1 MKSSA
6 EKTIFIIP
14 KEITAIAKTLEKAGF
29 EAYFIGG
36 CVRDLLL
43 KKKPKDWD
51 FTTYATPEE
60 IMKIFTNT
68 FYENEYGTVGVVNE
82 NVSDASLD
90 ETLKVVEVTPY
101 RLEAKYSNKRHPDAV
116 TFGKKLDDD
125 LKRRDF
131 TMNAVAMKIERDSL
145 TGENDGCEVVMVDL
159 FDGQKDLREEIIRAV
174 GEPSARFAEDALRI
188 LRAIRFSAELSF
200 EIETKTAEA
209 IEENARHLEDI
220 SAERIR
226 EEFSRI
232 LLSDNPQKALVLS
245 HTLGVLPFVLPE
257 LEKGIGIKQNSAHS
271 YDVCEHSLRTLQHS
285 AKRNFSFEVR
295 LAALLHDLGKIPA
308 RRWSEEKKDWTFYG
322 HDVIG
327 AKIAAKILAR
337 LKFSKK
343 ITDDVVKLVRWHMFF
358 SDTEVI
364 TLSSVRR
371 MIRNVGPE
379 NIWYLMDVRACDRIG
394 TGRPKES
401 PYRLRKYQA
410 MVEEASRDPVSVSM
424 LKINGEKIMM
434 LTKLEPGPKIG
445 FILHALLEEVLED
458 PKLNTADYL
467 EKRAGELA
475 KLSDNELKKVGQT
488 AKDKKTKEEEKIVKE
503 IRDKYWVK

>member
-1 MKSSA
+1 MKNLA
-6 EKTIFIIP
+6 EKTIFTVP
-14 KEITAIAKTLEKAGF
+14 KEIASVAKTLEKAGF
-29 EAYFIGG
+29 EAYLIGG

-51 FTTYATPEE
+51 FTTNATPEE
-60 IMKIFTNT
+60 IMKIFPNT

-82 NVSDASLD
+82 NASDSSLD

-131 TMNAVAMKIERDSL
+131 TMNAIALKIEKDSL
-145 TGENDGCEVVMVDL
+145 AGGDVGCEVAVIDL
-159 FDGQKDLREEIIRAV
+159 FGGQEDLKAGIIRAV
-174 GEPSARFAEDALRI
+174 GEPAARFAEDALRI
-188 LRAIRFSAELSF
+188 LRAIRLSAELDF
-200 EIETKTAEA
+200 T
-209 IEENARHLEDI
+209 IEEKTSKAIKTNAQHLENI

-226 EEFSRI
+226 DEFSRV
-232 LLSDNPQKALVLS
+232 LLSDNPQKALILS
-245 HTLGVLPFVLPE
+245 HNLGILFFVLPE
-257 LEKGIGIKQNSAHS
+257 LEKGIGVKQNSAHS
-271 YDVCEHSLRTLQHS
+271 YDVWEHSLRTLQHA
-285 AKRNFSFEVR
+285 AKRNFVFEVR
-295 LAALLHDLGKIPA
+295 LAALLHDLGKIPT

-327 AKIAAKILAR
+327 AKIATKILSR

-343 ITDDVVKLVRWHMFF
+343 TTDDVVKLVRWHMFF

-379 NIWYLMDVRACDRIG
+379 NIWRLMEVRACDRIG

-424 LKINGEKIMM
+424 LKINGEKIMT
-434 LTKLEPGPKIG
+434 LTALGPGPKIG
-445 FILHALLEEVLED
+445 FILHALLEEVLEE

-467 EKRAGELA
+467 EKKSGELA
-475 KLSDNELKKVGQT
+475 KLSDEELKKVGQT

>member
-1 MKSSA
+1 MK
-6 EKTIFIIP
+6 IP
-14 KEITAIAKTLEKAGF
+14 QEIAGVAKTLEKAGF
-29 EAYFIGG
+29 EAYLIGG

-43 KKKPKDWD
+43 NKKPKDWD
-51 FTTYATPEE
+51 FTTNATPEE
-60 IMKIFTNT
+60 IMKIFANT

-82 NVSDASLD
+82 NVSD

-116 TFGKKLDDD
+116 TFGKKLNDD

-131 TMNAVAMKIERDSL
+131 TMNAVALKIEKESK
-145 TGENDGCEVVMVDL
+145 GVCEVTTVDL
-159 FDGQKDLREEIIRAV
+159 FDGQKDLQKGIIRAV
-174 GEPSARFAEDALRI
+174 GEPTARFAEDALRI
-188 LRAIRFSAELSF
+188 LRAIRFSAELNF
-200 EIETKTAEA
+200 EIESKTIGA
-209 IEENARHLEDI
+209 IKENACHLENI

-232 LLSDNPQKALVLS
+232 LLSDNPQKALILS
-245 HTLGVLPFVLPE
+245 HDLGVLSFVLPE
-257 LEKGIGIKQNSAHS
+257 LERGIGIKQNSAHA
-271 YDVCEHSLRTLQHS
+271 YDVWEHSLRTLQHA

-295 LAALLHDLGKIPA
+295 LAVLLHDLGKIPA

-327 AKIAAKILAR
+327 AKIAVKILAR

-371 MIRNVGPE
+371 MIKNVGQE
-379 NIWYLMDVRACDRIG
+379 NIWKLMDVRAADRIG

-410 MVEEASRDPVSVSM
+410 MVEEASRDPISVNM
-424 LKINGEKIMM
+424 LKINGEKIMT
-434 LTKLEPGPKIG
+434 LTGLEPGPKIG

-458 PKLNTADYL
+458 PKLNTDDYL
-467 EKRAGELA
+467 EKRVEELA
-475 KLSDNELKKVGQT
+475 ELPEKELKDIGLS
-488 AKDKKTKEEEKIVKE
+488 AKEKKEVEEGKIIKE

>member
-1 MKSSA
+1 MKNSP
-6 EKTIFIIP
+6 EKTIFVVP
-14 KEITAIAKTLEKAGF
+14 KEIAAVAKTLEKAGF
-29 EAYFIGG
+29 EAYLIGG

-51 FTTYATPEE
+51 FTTNATPEE
-60 IMKIFTNT
+60 IMKIFPNT

-82 NVSDASLD
+82 NVSD
-90 ETLKVVEVTPY
+90 ETFKVVEVTPY

-131 TMNAVAMKIERDSL
+131 TMNAVALKIEKESVA
-145 TGENDGCEVVMVDL
+145 GCEVAIVD
-159 FDGQKDLREEIIRAV
+159 FFGGQKDLKEGIIRAV
-174 GEPSARFAEDALRI
+174 GEPAARFAEDALRI
-188 LRAIRFSAELSF
+188 LRAIRFSAELNF
-200 EIETKTAEA
+200 GIETKTAEA
-209 IEENARHLEDI
+209 IKENAHHLENI
-220 SAERIR
+220 SGERIR
-226 EEFSRI
+226 DEFSKI
-232 LLSDNPQKALVLS
+232 LLSDSPQKALVLS

-271 YDVCEHSLRTLQHS
+271 YDVWEHSLRTLQHS
-285 AKRNFSFEVR
+285 AKRNFAFEVR

-327 AKIAAKILAR
+327 AKIAVKILAR

-410 MVEEASRDPVSVSM
+410 MVEEASRDPISVGM
-424 LKINGEKIMM
+424 LKINGGKIMEM
-434 LTKLEPGPKIG
+434 TNLIPGPKIG
-445 FILHALLEEVLED
+445 FILHALLEEVLEE
-458 PKLNTADYL
+458 PKLNMADYL

-475 KLSDNELKKVGQT
+475 KLSDDELKKVGQT
-488 AKDKKTKEEEKIVKE
+488 AKDKKAKEEEKIVKE

>member
-1 MKSSA
+1 MK
-6 EKTIFIIP
+6 KTPQKNIFVIP
-14 KEITAIAKTLEKAGF
+14 KEIITVAKTLEKAGF
-29 EAYFIGG
+29 EAYLIGG

-51 FTTYATPEE
+51 FTINATPEE
-60 IMKIFTNT
+60 IMKIFPNT

-82 NVSDASLD
+82 NVSD

-116 TFGKKLDDD
+116 TFGNKLDDD
-125 LKRRDF
+125 LRRRDF
-131 TMNAVAMKIERDSL
+131 TMNAVALKIEKGSP
-145 TGENDGCEVVMVDL
+145 TENSDCEVTVVDI
-159 FDGQKDLREEIIRAV
+159 FNGQKDLKEGIIRAV
-174 GEPSARFAEDALRI
+174 GEPAMRFAEDALRI
-188 LRAIRFSAELSF
+188 LRAIRLSAELDFS
-200 EIETKTAEA
+200 IEEKTSEA
-209 IEENARHLEDI
+209 IKENAKHLENI

-226 EEFSRI
+226 DEFSKI
-232 LLSDNPQKALVLS
+232 LLSDNPQKALILS
-245 HTLGVLPFVLPE
+245 YTLGVLSFILPE
-257 LEKGIGIKQNSAHS
+257 LEKGIGIKQNSAHA
-271 YDVCEHSLRTLQHS
+271 YDVWEHSLRTLQHS
-285 AKRNFSFEVR
+285 AQRNFSFEVR

-343 ITDDVVKLVRWHMFF
+343 ITNDVVKLVRWHMFF

-379 NIWYLMDVRACDRIG
+379 NIWKLMDVRACDRIG

-424 LKINGEKIMM
+424 LKINGEKIMA
-434 LTKLEPGPKIG
+434 LTNLEPGPKIG

-475 KLSDNELKKVGQT
+475 KFSDAELKKIGQT
-488 AKDKKTKEEEKIVKE
+488 AKDKKAKEEEKIVKE

>member
-1 MKSSA
+1 MKNS
-6 EKTIFIIP
+6 EQGTIFAIP
-14 KEITAIAKTLEKAGF
+14 KEITEVAKTLEKADF
-29 EAYFIGG
+29 EAYLIGG

-43 KKKPKDWD
+43 DKKPKDWD
-51 FTTYATPEE
+51 FTTNATPEE
-60 IMKIFTNT
+60 IMKIFSNT
-68 FYENEYGTVGVVNE
+68 FYENEYGTVGVINE
-82 NVSDASLD
+82 NVSD
-90 ETLKVVEVTPY
+90 ETLRVVEVTPY

-131 TMNAVAMKIERDSL
+131 TMNAIALKIEK
-145 TGENDGCEVVMVDL
+145 ENDAGCEVSVIDL
-159 FDGQKDLREEIIRAV
+159 FGGQEDLKTGIIRAV
-174 GEPSARFAEDALRI
+174 GEPAARFAEDAMRI
-188 LRAIRFSAELSF
+188 LRAIRLSAELDF
-200 EIETKTAEA
+200 TIEEKTAEA
-209 IEENARHLEDI
+209 IKANARHLQNI

-226 EEFSRI
+226 DEFSSI
-232 LLSDNPQKALVLS
+232 LLSDNPQKALILS
-245 HTLGVLPFVLPE
+245 HNLCILPFVLPE
-257 LEKGIGIKQNSAHS
+257 LEKGISVKQNSAHA
-271 YDVCEHSLRTLQHS
+271 YDVWEHSLRTLQHA
-285 AKRNFSFEVR
+285 AKRNFVFEVR

-467 EKRAGELA
+467 EKRAVELA
-475 KLSDNELKKVGQT
+475 KLSDNELKNIGLS
-488 AKDKKTKEEEKIVKE
+488 AKEKKEAEEGKIVKE

>member
-1 MKSSA
+1 MKSSV
-6 EKTIFIIP
+6 EKTIFTIP
-14 KEITAIAKTLEKAGF
+14 KEVTVVAKTLEKAGF
-29 EAYFIGG
+29 EAYLIGG
-36 CVRDLLL
+36 CARDLLL

-51 FTTYATPEE
+51 FTTNATPEE

-82 NVSDASLD
+82 EVLD

-116 TFGKKLDDD
+116 TFGKKLDED

-131 TMNAVAMKIERDSL
+131 TINAIALKIVNPLAGGDAS
-145 TGENDGCEVVMVDL
+145 CEVIMVD
-159 FDGQKDLREEIIRAV
+159 FFGGQKDLADKIIRAV
-174 GEPSARFAEDALRI
+174 GEPTARFAEDALRI
-188 LRAIRFSAELSF
+188 LRAIRLSAELDFS
-200 EIETKTAEA
+200 IEEKTAEA
-209 IEENARHLEDI
+209 IKENARHLENI
-220 SAERIR
+220 SSERIR
-226 EEFSRI
+226 DEFSRI
-232 LLSDNPQKALVLS
+232 LLSDNPRKALILS
-245 HTLGVLPFVLPE
+245 HNLGILPFVLPE

-271 YDVCEHSLRTLQHS
+271 YDVWEHSLRTLQHA
-285 AKRNFSFEVR
+285 AKRNFAFEVR
-295 LAALLHDLGKIPA
+295 LVALLHDLGKIPA
-308 RRWSEEKKDWTFYG
+308 RRWSEEKRDWTFYG
-322 HDVIG
+322 HDVVG
-327 AKIAAKILAR
+327 AKIATKILSR

-371 MIRNVGPE
+371 MIRNVGQE
-379 NIWYLMDVRACDRIG
+379 NIWKLMDVRAADRIG

-424 LKINGEKIMM
+424 LKVNGEKIMT
-434 LTKLEPGPKIG
+434 LTNLEPGPKIG

-467 EKRAGELA
+467 EKRVGELA
-475 KLSDNELKKVGQT
+475 KLSDGELKKIGQE
-488 AKDKKTKEEEKIVKE
+488 AKDKKAKEEEKIIKE

>member
-1 MKSSA
+1 MKIPQ
-6 EKTIFIIP
+6 EIIVV
-14 KEITAIAKTLEKAGF
+14 AKTLEKAGF
-29 EAYFIGG
+29 EAYLIGG

-43 KKKPKDWD
+43 NKKPKDWD
-51 FTTYATPEE
+51 FTTNATPEE
-60 IMKIFTNT
+60 IMKIFANT

-82 NVSDASLD
+82 NVSD

-116 TFGKKLDDD
+116 TFGKKLNDD

-131 TMNAVAMKIERDSL
+131 TMNAVALKIEKESK
-145 TGENDGCEVVMVDL
+145 GVCEVTTGDL
-159 FDGQKDLREEIIRAV
+159 FDGQKDLQKGIIRAV
-174 GEPSARFAEDALRI
+174 GEPTARFAEDARRI
-188 LRAIRFSAELSF
+188 LRAIRFSAELNF
-200 EIETKTAEA
+200 EIESKTIGA
-209 IEENARHLEDI
+209 IKENACHLENI

-232 LLSDNPQKALVLS
+232 LLSDNPQKALILS
-245 HTLGVLPFVLPE
+245 HDLGVLSFVLPE
-257 LEKGIGIKQNSAHS
+257 LERGIGIKQNSAHA
-271 YDVCEHSLRTLQHS
+271 YDVWEHSLRTLQHA

-295 LAALLHDLGKIPA
+295 LAVLLHDLGKIPA

-327 AKIAAKILAR
+327 AKIAVKILAR

-371 MIRNVGPE
+371 MIKNVGQE
-379 NIWYLMDVRACDRIG
+379 NIWKLMDVRAADRIG

-410 MVEEASRDPVSVSM
+410 MVEEASRDPISVNM
-424 LKINGEKIMM
+424 LKINGEKIMT
-434 LTKLEPGPKIG
+434 LTGLEPGPKIG

-458 PKLNTADYL
+458 PKLNTDDYL
-467 EKRAGELA
+467 EKRVEELA
-475 KLSDNELKKVGQT
+475 ELPEKELKDIGLS
-488 AKDKKTKEEEKIVKE
+488 AKEKKEVEEGKIIKE

>member
-1 MKSSA
+1 MKNSA
-6 EKTIFIIP
+6 EKIIFAIP
-14 KEITAIAKTLEKAGF
+14 KEIITVAKTLEKSSF
-29 EAYFIGG
+29 EAYLIGG

-51 FTTYATPEE
+51 FTTNATPEE
-60 IMKIFTNT
+60 IMKIFPNT
-68 FYENEYGTVGVVNE
+68 FYENKYGTVGVVSE
-82 NVSDASLD
+82 SVSDASLD

-131 TMNAVAMKIERDSL
+131 TMNAIALKIEKE
-145 TGENDGCEVVMVDL
+145 TEVGCEVVAVDL
-159 FDGQKDLREEIIRAV
+159 FGGQKDLKAGIIRAV
-174 GEPSARFAEDALRI
+174 GEPAERFAEDALRI
-188 LRAIRFSAELSF
+188 LRAIRLSAELDF
-200 EIETKTAEA
+200 AIENKTSEA
-209 IEENARHLEDI
+209 IKANARHLENI

-226 EEFSRI
+226 DEFSRI
-232 LLSDNPQKALVLS
+232 LLSDNPQKALILS
-245 HTLGVLPFVLPE
+245 HNLCVLLFVLPE
-257 LEKGIGIKQNSAHS
+257 LEKGIGVKQNSAHS
-271 YDVCEHSLRTLQHS
+271 YDVWEHSLRTLQHA
-285 AKRNFSFEVR
+285 AKRNFVFEVR
-295 LAALLHDLGKIPA
+295 LAALLHDLGKIPT

-327 AKIAAKILAR
+327 AKIATKILSR

-343 ITDDVVKLVRWHMFF
+343 TIDNVVKLVRWHMFF

-379 NIWYLMDVRACDRIG
+379 NIWHLMDVRAADRIG

-410 MVEEASRDPVSVSM
+410 MVEEASRDPISVNM
-424 LKINGEKIMM
+424 LKIDGEKIMT
-434 LTKLEPGPKIG
+434 LTSLEPGPKIG
-445 FILHALLEEVLED
+445 FILHALLEEVLEE

-467 EKRAGELA
+467 EKKAGELA
-475 KLSDNELKKVGQT
+475 KLSDGELKKVGQT
-488 AKDKKTKEEEKIVKE
+488 AKDKKAKEEEKIVKE
-503 IRDKYWVK
+503 IRDKYWVH